1 LDCALKYVVSTAHPV
16 AASFNNAGT
25 IDSVLAK
32 GLEAIPGG
40 SGIMAVLAARHLRR
54 GLAMGLSSG
63 QGAANSLGLT
73 PLTAG
78 QLDRHRDADG
88 KSNS

>member
-54 GLAMGLSSG
+54 GVAMGLPSG

-78 QLDRHRDADG
+78 QLERHRDADG